1 MKAPVRIFSLP
12 SPGGGGSAA
21 KRPGWGGG
29 LSPAV
34 VFQWFNAS
42 FERTMHLD
50 INSLK
55 HGSQIARDLGI
66 PEANDTIALLLE
78 PHLPFVISLGSLV
91 VVVMTPIEFKDEAFR
106 RTEEI
111 DNVRTD
117 RCLAP
122 EMRALDRDLFQS
134 TPQCAFMRRRVG
146 AQSLGC
152 SSTDRIGD
160 HESHALRDHPTPPAP
175 RATLPLQGRVRKIVT
190 I

>member
-1 MKAPVRIFSLP
+1 
-12 SPGGGGSAA
+12 
-21 KRPGWGGG
+21 
-29 LSPAV
+29 
-34 VFQWFNAS
+34 
-42 FERTMHLD
+42 MHLD

-122 EMRALDRDLFQS
+122 EMRALDRNFFQGM
-134 TPQCAFMRRRVG
+134 PQCALMRRRVG
-146 AQSLGC
+146 
-152 SSTDRIGD
+152 
-160 HESHALRDHPTPPAP
+160 P
-175 RATLPLQGRVRKIVT
+175 
-190 I
+190 